1 MKYKIF
7 CDESNHLLNTKSN
20 LMVNGAIHL
29 CEDEV
34 KQVNIDIK
42 ALKHKH
48 NYFNE
53 LKWTK
58 LLNSKKDFY
67 KDIIDYFFDSNMS
80 FKATFIPDKKQN
92 VHKQYNK
99 SHDEFYYIVYYY
111 TMRNFMNISIEYK
124 IYLDYKDINGGKR
137 IKELQKRLGR
147 NANKCDIYIIHSQ
160 ESQILQL
167 CDLFIGAISYKNRDD
182 IEKNSEIK
190 NFIISYVESKTRFEL
205 ISTPPWEEKFNIF
218 KWNLA

>member
-1 MKYKIF
+1 
-7 CDESNHLLNTKSN
+7 
-20 LMVNGAIHL
+20 
-29 CEDEV
+29 
-34 KQVNIDIK
+34 
-42 ALKHKH
+42 
-48 NYFNE
+48 
-53 LKWTK
+53 
-58 LLNSKKDFY
+58 
-67 KDIIDYFFDSNMS
+67 
-80 FKATFIPDKKQN
+80 
-92 VHKQYNK
+92 
-99 SHDEFYYIVYYY
+99 
-111 TMRNFMNISIEYK
+111 MNISNEYK